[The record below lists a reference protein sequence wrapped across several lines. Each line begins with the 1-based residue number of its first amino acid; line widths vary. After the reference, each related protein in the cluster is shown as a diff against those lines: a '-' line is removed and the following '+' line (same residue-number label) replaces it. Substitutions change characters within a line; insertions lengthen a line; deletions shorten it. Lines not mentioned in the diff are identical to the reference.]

1 MVLLGDGDD
10 DGDMAWRSESQWIG
24 AARAGVTGEG
34 FVVVERADALV
45 GGYQSMRLRREVDV
59 EAQLRQATLRVC
71 GLGQY
76 ELTIDGSKVGED
88 LFTPGW
94 TNYRKTCLYDTYD
107 VTTHLQCS
115 GRHCLGLLLGN
126 GMYNVEDPGPARF
139 TKFTGSFGP
148 LKAIAQLRLE
158 YSVGPTQVVGTDAKW
173 RMHAGPI
180 TFSHIYGGEDFDARL
195 DATGWDSPGFA
206 DAAKWAAAAVLDGP
220 GGQLRGA
227 SVAAPPIRAIETRKV
242 ANVKPLK
249 QGVAI
254 YDLGQNAS
262 MMPLLTVSGAAGA
275 VVRIIPGELL
285 HDDGT
290 VDRTSCGGGQAY
302 WQYTLAGSNN
312 STNSQ
317 SETYFP
323 KFWYHASRYL
333 QVERIAAAPGEP
345 LPTVVSLDN
354 VIVHSI
360 SEPVGAFAC
369 SNELFNRIYTLI
381 RWAQRS
387 NMASYMTDCP
397 HRERLGWL
405 EQTHLNGPALRYNF
419 RLDQLF
425 TKTMNDMAD
434 TQWEDGMLTTTAPE
448 YMIFSG
454 WYSEYRNSPEWSS
467 AFLQI
472 PWQQYEF
479 TGDFELLRIYY
490 NNMVRYV
497 SYLGSRAE
505 EYIVSFGLSD
515 WYDIAPGAPGPSK
528 LTPKGVTGTAF
539 YYQDTLIL
547 AKVAKLLDRRDD
559 ATRFLQQAELI
570 RGAFNA
576 KFFNADTHQYATG
589 SQCANAIALVMGLV
603 VDPSHRAA
611 VLQNIVADIEQ
622 KGLTAGDVGFRYV
635 LRALADG
642 ERSDV
647 IYQMNNQSD
656 KPGYGMML
664 AKGATALTEAWDAE
678 RGSSHNH
685 FMLGQL
691 TEWFFHDLAGIQRDP
706 DGPGFR
712 KVILKPTVV
721 GDLTWVTA
729 RYVSALGPIVSAWR
743 REGDATH
750 FIMTIPAHTTASVLL
765 PTAALHAVV
774 LPPASPDGAVQFVT
788 VAGGYTIY
796 HLTAAGTFTFTLVP
810 IDESCYEDGR
820 SLQV

>member
-1 MVLLGDGDD
+1 MLRGEEEDVDWAD
-10 DGDMAWRSESQWIG
+10 SQWIG
-24 AARAGVTGEG
+24 AAESGVMADG
-34 FVVVERADALV
+34 FVVVQRADVLK
-45 GGYQSMRLRREVDV
+45 GGYQSMRLRREVEV
-59 EAQLRQATLRVC
+59 KPQLRRATLRVC

-107 VTTHLQCS
+107 VTTQLQRA

-126 GMYNVEDPGPARF
+126 GMYHIENTSRF

-148 LKAIAQLRLE
+148 LKSIAQLRLE
-158 YSVGPTQVVGTDAKW
+158 YSVGPEEVVGTDANW
-173 RMHAGPI
+173 RISAGPI
-180 TFSHIYGGEDFDARL
+180 TFSHMYGGEDYDARL
-195 DATGWDSPGFA
+195 EAKGWDSPGFN
-206 DAAKWAAAAVLDGP
+206 DAVTWDAAAVLDGP
-220 GGQLRGA
+220 GGRLRGA

-242 ANVKPLK
+242 VTVKPLK
-249 QGVAI
+249 EGVAI

-262 MMPLLTVSGAAGA
+262 MMPLLKVSGAAGA
-275 VVRIIPGELL
+275 MVRIIPAELL

-290 VDRTSCGGGQAY
+290 VNRISCGGGMAY
-302 WQYTLAGSNN
+302 WQFTLAGNP
-312 STNSQ
+312 TNSDKG
-317 SETYFP
+317 ETYFP
-323 KFWYHASRYL
+323 KFWYHASRFL
-333 QVERIAAAPGEP
+333 QVECIGAAPGEP
-345 LPTVVSLDN
+345 LPVVESLDN
-354 VIVHSI
+354 IIVHSI
-360 SEPVGAFAC
+360 SEPVGEFAC
-369 SNELFNRIYTLI
+369 SNDLFNKIYKLI
-381 RWAQRS
+381 HWAQRS

-490 NNMVRYV
+490 DNMVRYV
-497 SYLGSRAE
+497 GYLSSRAE
-505 EYIVSFGLSD
+505 DYIVSFGLSD
-515 WYDIAPGAPGPSK
+515 WYDIAPGQPGPSK

-547 AKVAKLLDRRDD
+547 AKVAKMLDRSDD
-559 ATRFLQQAELI
+559 AARFLQQAELI

-576 KFFNADTHQYATG
+576 KYFNADTHQYATG
-589 SQCANAIALVMGLV
+589 SQCANAIALVMDL
-603 VDPSHRAA
+603 VDPAHRAA
-611 VLQNIVADIEQ
+611 VLQNIVADVEE
-622 KGLTAGDVGFRYV
+622 KGLTAGDVGFRYL

-642 ERSDV
+642 NRSDV

-678 RGSSHNH
+678 PGSSHNH
-685 FMLGQL
+685 FMLGQIS
-691 TEWFFHDLAGIQRDP
+691 EWFFHDLAGIQSDP

-712 KVILKPTVV
+712 KIILKPTIV
-721 GDLTWVTA
+721 GDLTWVKA
-729 RYVSALGPIVSAWR
+729 SYISAHGKIVSEWKRTSVDGNGETTFTA
-743 REGDATH
+743 
-750 FIMTIPAHTTASVLL
+750 TIPANTTATVLL
-765 PTAALHAVV
+765 PTSALNSVV
-774 LPPASPDGAVQFVT
+774 TQPALSNCSIKFVK
-788 VAGGYTIY
+788 AEGGYTIY
-796 HLTAAGTFTFTLVP
+796 EITAAGTFSFTLVP
-810 IDESCYEDGR
+810 NT
-820 SLQV
+820 